1 MGDGNVRVL
10 QLKDVFSYK
19 SLVHAV
25 AGATGSV
32 VAITAFYPLDVA
44 RTRLQVED
52 GRQSKLSAL
61 VCKDILEE
69 EGIVGLYRGWY
80 PVVVSVC
87 ASNFVYF
94 YVFNGLKAF
103 YYNKGGSKPTPGK
116 DLVLAFIAGIVNVVV
131 TTPLWVANTRL
142 KLQGIKWKENTRK
155 TAHSEVPKTN
165 YTGLIDA
172 MIKIYQKDGIAGLW
186 SGAVPSAVL
195 AVNPAVQFM
204 VYEALKR
211 ELQKRYHNQD
221 LPSIIYFLMGALA
234 KTAATFVTYPIQ
246 LVQSRLR
253 AGQGKHGMIHC
264 IQQLISSQG
273 WSSLYKGLEAKLT
286 QTVAMAALMFLTYE
300 KIAAVVFSIMRQQ
313 RALAKVAKA

>member
-1 MGDGNVRVL
+1 MGDGHVPVL
-10 QLKDVFSYK
+10 QLKDVFSYRN
-19 SLVHAV
+19 LVHAV

-69 EGIVGLYRGWY
+69 EGIIGLYRGWY
-80 PVVVSVC
+80 PVVMSVC
-87 ASNFVYF
+87 CSNFVYF

-103 YYNKGGSKPTPGK
+103 AYKGGVQATPTK
-116 DLVLAFIAGIVNVVV
+116 DLILAFIAGIANVAI

-142 KLQGIKWKENTRK
+142 KLQGIKWKAGGSRS
-155 TAHSEVPKTN
+155 ADSQVPKTN

-172 MIKIYQKDGIAGLW
+172 LNQIYQKDGVAGLW
-186 SGAVPSAVL
+186 SGAMPSGVL
-195 AVNPAVQFM
+195 AINPAIQFM

-211 ELQKRYHNQD
+211 KLQASFNAKD
-221 LPSIIYFLMGALA
+221 LSATAYFLMGALA
-234 KTAATFVTYPIQ
+234 KTAATFATYPIQ

-253 AGQGKHGMIHC
+253 AGQGRDGMLHC
-264 IQQLISSQG
+264 IQQLIRSQG
-273 WSSLYKGLEAKLT
+273 WLSLYKGLEAKLT

-300 KIAAVVFSIMRQQ
+300 KIAGVVFSIMRQQ
-313 RALAKVAKA
+313 RAAALAARVA